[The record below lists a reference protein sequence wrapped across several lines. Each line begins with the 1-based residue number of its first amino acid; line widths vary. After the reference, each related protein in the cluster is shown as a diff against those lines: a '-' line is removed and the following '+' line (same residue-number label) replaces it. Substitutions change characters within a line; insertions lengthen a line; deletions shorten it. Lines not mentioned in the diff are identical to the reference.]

1 MSGESALFLELEALQ
16 DEVLRQATALDERL
30 ESLLAEYARSRNG
43 DRAAS
48 SDAAETG
55 PETEAA
61 APSRPAARPAPFQPK
76 SRAA

>member
-30 ESLLAEYARSRNG
+30 ETLLAEYTRSRNG
-43 DRAAS
+43 DRAP
-48 SDAAETG
+48 AAESVESG
-55 PETEAA
+55 PETGVA
-61 APSRPAARPAPFQPK
+61 APPRPAGRPAPFQPK